1 MRGKD
6 LKNNV
11 LYFEREIEDI
21 EQHVKT
27 SNKSVISKFIE
38 LDRDSN
44 VDKSSKRLLEDLKNN
59 KIPSKL
65 PASNIF
71 KFKVLFIAFLI
82 KT

>member
-21 EQHVKT
+21 EKHVKT